1 MDSAVRWIFEAIAKA
16 QARRGDLRSAVA
28 TADGLTQPSHR
39 ASLLQE
45 IGATQVQGGRTQS
58 ALIWARA
65 LPSPSD
71 KAHALVGIAQALSTP
86 KTKRAAKQ

>member
-39 ASLLQE
+39 ASLLEE
-45 IGATQVQGGRTQS
+45 IGAIQVQGGRTQS

-65 LPSPSD
+65 LPVPLRQSP
-71 KAHALVGIAQALSTP
+71 
-86 KTKRAAKQ
+86 RARRDRASSFNSQD

>member
-1 MDSAVRWIFEAIAKA
+1 MDSVMHWTLEAIAKA
-16 QARRGDLRSAVA
+16 QARIGDLRAAVS
-28 TADGLTQPSHR
+28 TADGLTNATHR
-39 ASLLQE
+39 FLLIQV
-45 IGATQVQGGRTQS
+45 IGAIQVQVGRTQS

-86 KTKRAAKQ
+86 KTERAAKQ

>member
-1 MDSAVRWIFEAIAKA
+1 MDSTVHWALEAIAKA
-16 QARRGDLRSAVA
+16 QARSGDLHSAVT
-28 TADGLTQPSHR
+28 TADDLTQPSHR
-39 ASLLQE
+39 ASLIQA
-45 IGATQVQGGRTQS
+45 IGATQVQSGHTQS

-86 KTKRAAKQ
+86 KSKPAAKR